1 MRTPLCIIFLL
12 GSLSV
17 GTEASPIRTEGKRP
31 DIICIL
37 VDDMGFSDLG
47 CYGGE
52 IETPNLDKLAGEGL
66 RFTQFYNAS
75 KCEPTRASL
84 ISGRYWP
91 ETGLGLKR
99 GHTIGEVMQ
108 EADYTTFAIGKW
120 HLDGHPLDRGFDHY
134 FGHLSG
140 ASAFVPPL
148 SNSFY
153 LDRNKFSTNDPEFY
167 TTDAFTDYAIDIIKE
182 AKAEDPDKPFFLYLA
197 YNAPH
202 NPLQA
207 PDEEISKYRGK
218 YLGGWEATREARHKR
233 LKQLGIID
241 QETKLSPKPTNI
253 PNWDSLS
260 PEQQDLEDLRMAVY
274 AAMIDRLDQ
283 NIGRLMNF
291 LEEAHLDD
299 NLLVVFL
306 SDNGGSPFSRTDANM
321 LARDLLP
328 GDAGSNWEIGTAW
341 ANVSNTPFRLYK
353 RNQHEG
359 GVATPCI
366 LWWSDNIESPG
377 DITEQ
382 TAHII
387 DLLPTFMEVAGIEET
402 ELSETDENLAPLPG
416 DSLLPIIAGQ
426 EREPH
431 EFLYFQLF
439 DHRAIRSED
448 WKLVAVDGKPWEL
461 YNLSEDRS
469 ETNDLIQEN
478 KAIAQSLNRE
488 WNRWWK
494 QTTKRPYNSKRSV
507 TAAKDLRDDREGGAE
522 YIPTAM
528 PERFKGQR

>member
-1 MRTPLCIIFLL
+1 MRPLFYTLSLL
-12 GSLSV
+12 CSLSICWS
-17 GTEASPIRTEGKRP
+17 TPPNTEGKRP

-37 VDDMGFSDLG
+37 VDDMGYSDLG

-52 IETPNLDKLAGEGL
+52 IETPNLDRLASEGL

-84 ISGRYWP
+84 MSGRYWP
-91 ETGLGLKR
+91 ETGLGLKH
-99 GHTIGEVMQ
+99 GHTIGEVLQ

-120 HLDGHPLDRGFDHY
+120 HLDGHPMDRGFDHY

-140 ASAFVPPL
+140 ASAFFPPL
-148 SNSFY
+148 NPSFY
-153 LDRNKFSTNDPEFY
+153 LDRDKFSTNDAEFY
-167 TTDAFTDYAIDIIKE
+167 TTDAFTDYAIEFIKNSKE
-182 AKAEDPDKPFFLYLA
+182 EDPDKPFFLYLA

-207 PDEEISKYRGK
+207 PDEDIAKYRGK
-218 YLGGWEATREARHKR
+218 YLRGWDEIRKSRYER
-233 LKQLGIID
+233 LLQLGIIKPG
-241 QETKLSPKPTNI
+241 TKLSPQPNNI
-253 PNWDSLS
+253 PDWDSLS

-283 NIGRLMNF
+283 NIGRLMDYLKN
-291 LEEAHLDD
+291 AHLDND
-299 NLLVVFL
+299 LLVVFL

-321 LARDLLP
+321 LARNLLP
-328 GDAGSNWEIGTAW
+328 GDARSNWEIGTAW

-359 GVATPCI
+359 GIATPCI
-366 LWWSDNIESPG
+366 VWWSDNIESPG

-387 DLLPTFMEVAGIEET
+387 DLLPTFMEVANIEEA
-402 ELSETDENLAPLPG
+402 ELSEMDKNLAPLPG
-416 DSLLPIIAGQ
+416 YSLLPILAGE
-426 EREPH
+426 ERQPH
-431 EFLYFQLF
+431 EFIYFQLF
-439 DHRAIRSED
+439 DHRAIRSEN

-461 YNLSEDRS
+461 YNLTEDRS
-469 ETNDLIQEN
+469 ETNDLSHEN
-478 KAIAQSLNRE
+478 SAIAYSLDRE

-494 QTTKRPYNSKRSV
+494 QTTKRSYNSKRSV
-507 TAAKDLRDDREGGAE
+507 TATKDMRDDREGGAE
-522 YIPTAM
+522 YVPTTM
-528 PERFKGQR
+528 PDRLKNKR